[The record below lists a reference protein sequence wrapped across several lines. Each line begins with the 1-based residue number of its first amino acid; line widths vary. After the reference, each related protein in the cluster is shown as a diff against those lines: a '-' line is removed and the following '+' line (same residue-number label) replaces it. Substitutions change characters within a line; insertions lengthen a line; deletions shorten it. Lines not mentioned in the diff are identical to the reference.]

1 MTDEVVGAYFR
12 RYPQRVLA
20 SRTKTPPPANPPANR
35 TERRSQK
42 KRKAPLALVVVP
54 ILLIGAAVLIVLFM
68 TGSGAKIINK
78 VTGGGD
84 EPVPAF
90 DFKAAKVTVVPTAEN
105 ADTKALE
112 PAAQQAS
119 QDVVP
124 VLDTLFTEAFLDPN
138 NWKDGSYDEAWDE
151 FSDAARTN
159 ASGADAGTLT
169 LGANAGD
176 TYDKVSPDKGS
187 IRFDVLFDRDGKP
200 FSVAAHVKFY
210 ALGQGKDGTYT
221 AIISHGV
228 MFLRDTGNGWKVIGY
243 DMKRNDHETEA
254 PAAST
259 SPGASSGSSSG
270 SGASGASS

>member
-12 RYPQRVLA
+12 RYPQPVLA

-68 TGSGAKIINK
+68 TGSGAKIIDK
-78 VTGGGD
+78 VTGHK

-90 DFKAAKVTVVPTAEN
+90 DFKAAKVTIVATAEN

-119 QDVVP
+119 QAVVP

-151 FSDAARTN
+151 FSDAARPN
-159 ASGADAGTLT
+159 ASGADADTLT

-187 IRFDVLFDRDGKP
+187 IRFDVLFDREGKP

-259 SPGASSGSSSG
+259 SPGASSGSSAG

>member
-1 MTDEVVGAYFR
+1 
-12 RYPQRVLA
+12 LA
-20 SRTKTPPPANPPANR
+20 SRTKTPPPANRPANR

-54 ILLIGAAVLIVLFM
+54 VLLIGAAVLIVLFM
-68 TGSGAKIINK
+68 TGGKDIIAKVIP
-78 VTGGGD
+78 GGD

-105 ADTKALE
+105 ANTKALQ
-112 PAAQQAS
+112 PAAEQAS
-119 QDVVP
+119 QTVVP

-138 NWKDGSYDEAWDE
+138 NWKDGSYDEAWEE
-151 FSDAARTN
+151 FSDAARPN
-159 ASGADAGTLT
+159 ASGADAETLT

-176 TYDKVSPDKGS
+176 TYDTVSPDKGS

-210 ALGQGKDGTYT
+210 GLGEGKDGTYT
-221 AIISHGV
+221 AIVSHGV

-243 DMKRNDHETEA
+243 DMKRNDHEIEP

-259 SPGASSGSSSG
+259 SPGANGGSSSG